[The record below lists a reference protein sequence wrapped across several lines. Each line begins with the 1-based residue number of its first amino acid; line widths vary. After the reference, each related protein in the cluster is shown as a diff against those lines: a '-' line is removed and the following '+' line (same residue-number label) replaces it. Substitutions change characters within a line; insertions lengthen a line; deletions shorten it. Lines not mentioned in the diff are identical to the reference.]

1 MTYIINAEAQT
12 PHFILAISDTP
23 VLTKVGGEFSA
34 CIIPPRY
41 RKKFPIRLQSAQPI
55 VIYNIHD
62 TNMSISKSETDIIL
76 NKAHVALA
84 RSQRLVASWLP
95 PPTDEEKAC
104 VKTEEELQREEDE
117 IFTAVPETYVPP
129 FPCLMPMS
137 IPTHTYGPRNRL
149 GVGAPLPEKAAD
161 GSWNRTELDS
171 NDKLRKQL
179 LGKNYKK
186 VMAASA
192 GVKLGKPVGQ
202 NGVPA
207 GNTGDAEDDDD
218 DEEGR
223 TAVVGRKGDLRKK
236 AVDSARKRKA
246 TTDIAEDDGIAPS
259 GAGEIKDGNSED
271 TPAKR
276 EGPLSR
282 SAPGPRGR
290 KKATSFLDEI
300 LADRSKK
307 RKKR

>member
-1 MTYIINAEAQT
+1 
-12 PHFILAISDTP
+12 
-23 VLTKVGGEFSA
+23 
-34 CIIPPRY
+34 
-41 RKKFPIRLQSAQPI
+41 
-55 VIYNIHD
+55 
-62 TNMSISKSETDIIL
+62 MSISKTETDVIL
-76 NKAHVALA
+76 NKANVALA

-95 PPTDEEKAC
+95 PPTDEEKAR

-117 IFTAVPETYVPP
+117 IFTAVPET
-129 FPCLMPMS
+129 
-137 IPTHTYGPRNRL
+137 L

-192 GVKLGKPVGQ
+192 GVKSGKPVGQ
-202 NGVPA
+202 NGGPA
-207 GNTGDAEDDDD
+207 ANAAAPSAAGTGDADDDD
-218 DEEGR
+218 DGEEGR
-223 TAVVGRKGDLRKK
+223 TALVGRKGNPRKK
-236 AVDSARKRKA
+236 DLNSARKRKA
-246 TTDIAEDDGIAPS
+246 TTDTAEDDGVGPS
-259 GAGEIKDGNSED
+259 GGGEVKDGDGEN
-271 TPAKR
+271 TPAR
-276 EGPLSR
+276 QEGSLPQP
-282 SAPGPRGR
+282 APGPRGR